1 MCQKILLTAFII
13 FACAAVACAQQLLG
27 LKDAI
32 GLAINQNYNLKVY
45 SDSTKIASAN
55 NTIGNAG
62 MLPVVNTTD
71 GLTYGNSNLHQ
82 AFAGRPDVIK
92 KGAVSTGKT
101 GNLVVSY
108 NLFDGLRMF
117 ATKHRLEELEF
128 ISKNSFKVQLES
140 TILQVM
146 TGYYNI
152 VRAIQTQHVTLEA
165 IRIDDERMA
174 TAKTKFDV
182 GAGNKI
188 DFLQATVDRNQD
200 QSALMAQQISID
212 SAKVFLNQLMARDLN
227 TTFEPADTNLI
238 VEFMP
243 SYTQVIDSAVA
254 KNVILK
260 NARLS
265 MRLSEYTLKQ
275 VKADLYPQVSG
286 IAGYFY
292 NRSTN
297 TAGFS
302 LYNQSYGP
310 QLGLNLNWNLFNGF
324 NVKRRISNAKISI
337 HATQMQY
344 QNVYTVTL
352 ANITAQYKYFQNSLA
367 TLELE
372 KQNIKVAHENLDI
385 ALAKYR
391 LGASTQIE
399 LMTAEQSLVASLNRL
414 VIARYKTKIAES
426 ALLRLSGSLVN

>member
-1 MCQKILLTAFII
+1 
-13 FACAAVACAQQLLG
+13 
-27 LKDAI
+27 
-32 GLAINQNYNLKVY
+32 
-45 SDSTKIASAN
+45 
-55 NTIGNAG
+55 
-62 MLPVVNTTD
+62 
-71 GLTYGNSNLHQ
+71 
-82 AFAGRPDVIK
+82 
-92 KGAVSTGKT
+92 
-101 GNLVVSY
+101 
-108 NLFDGLRMF
+108 
-117 ATKHRLEELEF
+117 
-128 ISKNSFKVQLES
+128 
-140 TILQVM
+140 
-146 TGYYNI
+146 
-152 VRAIQTQHVTLEA
+152 
-165 IRIDDERMA
+165 
-174 TAKTKFDV
+174 
-182 GAGNKI
+182 
-188 DFLQATVDRNQD
+188 
-200 QSALMAQQISID
+200 
-212 SAKVFLNQLMARDLN
+212 
-227 TTFEPADTNLI
+227 
-238 VEFMP
+238 
-243 SYTQVIDSAVA
+243 
-254 KNVILK
+254 
-260 NARLS
+260 

-286 IAGYFY
+286 MAGYFY

-372 KQNIKVAHENLDI
+372 NQNIKVAHENLDI
-385 ALAKYR
+385 TLAKYR

>member
-1 MCQKILLTAFII
+1 MSHKFLFIAFILTGCI
-13 FACAAVACAQQLLG
+13 CTVQAQQMLG

-32 GLAINQNYNLKVY
+32 SLAVDHNYNLKVY
-45 SDSTKIASAN
+45 TDSTSIAAN
-55 NTIGNAG
+55 NNTKGNAG
-62 MLPVVNTTD
+62 MLPQVNTAG

-92 KGAVSTGKT
+92 NGAVSTGKNADIAVNYT
-101 GNLVVSY
+101 
-108 NLFDGLRMF
+108 LFDGLRMF
-117 ATKHRLEELEF
+117 ATKHKLEELEF
-128 ISKNSFKVQLES
+128 LSKNSFRAQLEA
-140 TILQVM
+140 TIIQVM

-174 TAKTKFDV
+174 TADTKFKV

-188 DFLQATVDRNQD
+188 DLLQATVDRNQD

-227 TTFEPADTNLI
+227 TAFEPADTNLV
-238 VEFMP
+238 VEFNQTY
-243 SYTQVIDSAVA
+243 SQVIDSAIE
-254 KNVILK
+254 KNVNLK
-260 NARLS
+260 SARAS
-265 MRLSEYTLKQ
+265 MRLTEYSLKQ
-275 VKADLYPQVSG
+275 VQADQYPQIAG
-286 IAGYFY
+286 IAGYYY
-292 NRSTN
+292 NRSTS

-302 LYNQSYGP
+302 LYSQTYGP
-310 QLGLNLNWNLFNGF
+310 QLGLNFSWNLFNGF
-324 NVKRRISNAKISI
+324 NVRRRIANARLSI

-344 QNVYTVTL
+344 QNIYTATL
-352 ANITAQYKYFQNSLA
+352 ASITAQYKYFQNSLA

-414 VIARYKTKIAES
+414 VLARYKTKIAES